1 MLTLALTWVVASAA
15 LAADLPAGQISDP
28 VTCAADPSQSYV
40 LYLPSGYSPSRPWPL
55 ILAFD
60 PGARGRVP
68 VERFQAAA
76 ERFGMIVV
84 GSNNSRNFSTEFS
97 RTLAALNADVSSR
110 FNVDTSRVYLTGM
123 SGGAR
128 TALGVALASKGIAG
142 VIASSAGYPD
152 DVTRTEL
159 PFPLYLTAGTEDFN
173 HLEVR
178 QLARALKTPHHL
190 TIFNGGHVWL
200 SSELAIDAVAWMKL
214 QAMKTGLEPR
224 DQAEID
230 RQFAWRQSAATAQ
243 PTGKETS
250 LALQAILQDFKGLT
264 DVSALEKRLE
274 ELGRDQSIRDAIRK
288 DVDEDRREAA
298 TLRDIAAIAARL
310 KSDHRQRA
318 LVDLRIWW
326 RRLSDEANAP
336 VDSVDRQLARRVLAA
351 LSADG
356 TEDPEYA
363 KIIAEYRRGRGV
375 K

>member
-1 MLTLALTWVVASAA
+1 
-15 LAADLPAGQISDP
+15 
-28 VTCAADPSQSYV
+28 
-40 LYLPSGYSPSRPWPL
+40 
-55 ILAFD
+55 
-60 PGARGRVP
+60 
-68 VERFQAAA
+68 
-76 ERFGMIVV
+76 MIVV
-84 GSNNSRNFSTEFS
+84 GSNNSRNFSTGFS

-110 FNVDTSRVYLTGM
+110 FNIDTSRVYLAGM

-152 DVTRTEL
+152 NVTRTEL
-159 PFPLYLTAGTEDFN
+159 AFPVYLTAGTEDFN

-190 TIFNGGHVWL
+190 AIFNGGHVWL
-200 SSELAIDAVAWMKL
+200 SSELAIDAVGWMKL

-224 DQAEID
+224 NQAEID
-230 RQFAWRQSAATAQ
+230 RQFASRQTAASSQ
-243 PTGKETS
+243 PAGKETF
-250 LALQAILQDFKGLT
+250 LALQAILQDFAGLT
-264 DVSALEKRLE
+264 DISALEKRLD
-274 ELGRDQSIRDAIRK
+274 ELGRDQRIRDAIKK

-298 TLRDIAAIAARL
+298 TLRDITAIAARL
-310 KSDHRQRA
+310 KSDDRRRA
-318 LVDLRIWW
+318 LVDLRSRW
-326 RRLSDEANAP
+326 RKLSDEANDP

-351 LSADG
+351 LTADG